1 MGAELNQKLFSA
13 ADSLRGKMSAD
24 QYKDYLLGLI
34 FYKYLSDKLL
44 ESTVVKAYKSL
55 DDIDTHVIDKDSNL
69 LKIKREYFTKAYDS
83 IVEDFASM
91 WCVDV
96 DELMVSVNQSI
107 AGEDI
112 YNKNRIVGSADY
124 PVYVQQHPDSD
135 PFSYPQHMIE
145 AWKVCLFEEVIPLRD
160 ELK

>member
-55 DDIDTHVIDKDSNL
+55 DDIEDVYKRQAFYSMFNL
-69 LKIKREYFTKAYDS
+69 KY
-83 IVEDFASM
+83 
-91 WCVDV
+91 
-96 DELMVSVNQSI
+96 
-107 AGEDI
+107 
-112 YNKNRIVGSADY
+112 
-124 PVYVQQHPDSD
+124 
-135 PFSYPQHMIE
+135 
-145 AWKVCLFEEVIPLRD
+145 
-160 ELK
+160 